1 MRDFQDKPRPRNQP
15 SKKLKDGEAA
25 MGYLYLYWHTE
36 QRKKYLGWYI
46 DLPVN
51 RDYLA
56 STKNEEFWDS
66 FLNGEKVYNE
76 RGVLVRAGKLKRRL
90 LAFDAAKEI
99 QKLESKLLAKLYE
112 DGKTKLYYNFQFN
125 FPDSFSTLGKEHS
138 AETKAKMSA
147 AKKGEKSHMFGRT
160 GENHPMFG
168 RTGEDSSSGKAYDI
182 YFITGV
188 WVEDIYYIAG
198 EWVGLVKDP
207 VAYAKKHNLSPFILS
222 QCANP
227 KNSSKWFKIG
237 DIKFTARYN
246 EGSSPERIQIKVRW
260 FVIKDLSGTV
270 VAEVIDAGEYER
282 QHGLSQGSLARCAD
296 PKTTNKYIKL
306 NGKKHTVERATKVS
320 QSST

>member
-198 EWVGLVKDP
+198 EWVGLV
-207 VAYAKKHNLSPFILS
+207 
-222 QCANP
+222 
-227 KNSSKWFKIG
+227 
-237 DIKFTARYN
+237 
-246 EGSSPERIQIKVRW
+246 
-260 FVIKDLSGTV
+260 
-270 VAEVIDAGEYER
+270 
-282 QHGLSQGSLARCAD
+282 
-296 PKTTNKYIKL
+296 
-306 NGKKHTVERATKVS
+306 
-320 QSST
+320 